1 MVLRR
6 IRQWRSSETG
16 RRLWPWA
23 IVAALLF
30 GTALGAFSI
39 TPTGQRLEQR
49 IGLWGLFRL
58 RGPVAPPDEVVI
70 IAMRRDAGERIS
82 TMRNPPPDQPCID
95 LRVDHPPATHE
106 ILGTVPER
114 WGRCHYVELLR
125 RLAVARPAVTALDV
139 VFQPRSDRPVAE
151 DRLLAR
157 AIRDAGVVV
166 AAQSLRVRK
175 AGDAD
180 FEEDRTD
187 YLVALSREIGSAVAG
202 AAPMPLPKD
211 GGNRIEQFWT
221 FKEHGWVTPSLA
233 ALTLHAFALHA
244 YEELAQRLVAL
255 APSVAAD
262 LLDGLR
268 PRASGGRLQTQM
280 LVVRRMLLDEPALA
294 SALDRAVRDAT
305 GSVDPRRAALASLY
319 IGEPSRYINFFGAA
333 GTIRTVDLTQ
343 VLGTPVD
350 AFAADPFGFRGKVVF
365 VGYAE
370 DVEWDER
377 ENFSTVF
384 DRGAER
390 LSGVE
395 ITATAFSNLLHGTD
409 LRAPS
414 HTLRFVAAFFIGGA
428 LVLLCYAIGTL
439 SGALVATAA
448 GLGYL
453 ATAVFAFSH
462 YRLWMP
468 VFIPVVLGAP
478 LAIAVAF
485 AHKFIDFRQDRAA
498 LRYILGQLVP
508 SDVVDL
514 FRENARKLGS
524 LKESVHAACVMTD
537 VEGFTSLSNRLS
549 PGEVSALLSQYFEAI
564 FRPVAD
570 HGGFV
575 SDLKGDSILAIWTD
589 KIGDG
594 AVRARVCEACLDL
607 QVAVERFNREHP
619 DSPLPTRIG
628 VNYGEVVVGPVG
640 APPHYEYRAVGDT
653 VNTASRVEQ
662 LSKELG
668 TRLLVTGAL
677 AQGLDQ
683 FLFRPLGEFALRGRR
698 TPTAIL
704 ELVARIDSATAEQAQ
719 LCHAFGLAMEAYSE
733 QRLPEARA
741 RLAAILAK
749 WPEDGPSLYCAR
761 MLRDD
766 T

>member
-1 MVLRR
+1 ML
-6 IRQWRSSETG
+6 
-16 RRLWPWA
+16 
-23 IVAALLF
+23 AALLL
-30 GTALGAFSI
+30 GLAVGAFGM
-39 TPTGQRLEQR
+39 TATGQRLEQKL
-49 IGLWGLFRL
+49 GLWGLFRL
-58 RGPVAPPDEVVI
+58 RGPVAPADEVVI
-70 IAMRRDAGERIS
+70 VAMRRDAGERIS
-82 TMRNPPPDQPCID
+82 TLRNPPPDQPCID
-95 LRVDHPPATHE
+95 LRVDHPPPTHE

-114 WGRCHYVELLR
+114 WGRCHYIELLR

-151 DRLLAR
+151 DRLLAS

-175 AGDAD
+175 AGDAE
-180 FEEDRTD
+180 FEGDRSD
-187 YLVALSREIGSAVAG
+187 YLVALSRDIESAVAG

-211 GGNRIEQFWT
+211 GGNRIDQFWT

-233 ALTLHAFALHA
+233 ALTLHAYALDA
-244 YEELAQRLVAL
+244 YEGLVQNVAAL
-255 APSVAAD
+255 APHTAAD
-262 LLDGLR
+262 LPDGVGSRL
-268 PRASGGRLQTQM
+268 SGGRLQTQM

-294 SALDRAVRDAT
+294 SALRDAMKESAAS
-305 GSVDPRRAALASLY
+305 GRDDRRAALASLY
-319 IGEPSRYINFFGAA
+319 LRAPSRHINFFGPA
-333 GTIRTVDLTQ
+333 GTIRTVDITQ

-350 AFAADPFGFRGKVVF
+350 AFAADPLGLRGKVVF

-395 ITATAFSNLLHGTD
+395 IAATAFSNLLHDTD
-409 LRAPS
+409 LRPPS
-414 HTLRFVAAFFIGGA
+414 QLFRFVAAFVMGGA
-428 LVLLCYAIGTL
+428 VVLLCYAIGTL
-439 SGALVATAA
+439 GSAVIAMSA
-448 GLGYL
+448 GIAYL
-453 ATAVFAFSH
+453 AIAVFAFSR
-462 YRLWMP
+462 YQLWMP
-468 VFIPVVLGAP
+468 VFVPVLIATPLG
-478 LAIAVAF
+478 IAVAF
-485 AHKFIDFRQDRAA
+485 AHKFVDFRRDRAT

-508 SDVVDL
+508 GDVVDL
-514 FRENARKLGS
+514 FNENARRLGS
-524 LKESVHAACVMTD
+524 LRESVHAACVMTD
-537 VEGFTSLSNRLS
+537 VEGFTSLSNQLS
-549 PGEVSALLSQYFEAI
+549 PAQVSALLSEYFAAI

-589 KIGDG
+589 KVQDG
-594 AVRARVCEACLDL
+594 AVRARVCDACLDL
-607 QVAVERFNREHP
+607 LEAVERFNREHP
-619 DSPLPTRIG
+619 DTPLPTRIG

-677 AQGLDQ
+677 AHGLDR

-698 TPTAIL
+698 TPTPIF
-704 ELVARIDSATAEQAQ
+704 ELVARIDAATAEQVEI
-719 LCHAFGLAMEAYSE
+719 CHAFALAMEAHSE
-733 QRLPEARA
+733 QRLSEART
-741 RLAAILAK
+741 RLAAILTK
-749 WPEDGPSLYCAR
+749 WPDDGPSRYYERILGGAQ
-761 MLRDD
+761 
-766 T
+766 